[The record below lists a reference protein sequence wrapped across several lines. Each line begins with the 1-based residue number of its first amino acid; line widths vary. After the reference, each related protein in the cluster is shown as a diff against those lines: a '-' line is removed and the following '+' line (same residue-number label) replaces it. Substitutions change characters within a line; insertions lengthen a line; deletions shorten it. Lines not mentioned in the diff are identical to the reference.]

1 MEGPHG
7 PGFVLS
13 DCHSNSS
20 SVPHL
25 VIPPLKRRQNAHLNF
40 VGSSLCPG
48 YHFTITWKLPWE
60 FSTRHCTSGWRR
72 EKCKTWV
79 GWNQVGPIQS
89 HLESAEV
96 VKPSQEP
103 WVWESTSGGVNLG
116 LVFRKFSYFALAKC
130 FRRKSGFRLLFLWRS
145 IKMSSVRRRQ
155 RRLGPSSSHSWGCCL
170 WPLQVGFPNFG
181 RYL

>member
-1 MEGPHG
+1 MA
-7 PGFVLS
+7 LAL
-13 DCHSNSS
+13 S
-20 SVPHL
+20 SVTAIATAALYLIWWSHL
-25 VIPPLKRRQNAHLNF
+25 WRGDKMLTLILLVAAYVPFIISPLL
-40 VGSSLCPG
+40 GSCLGNPAPG
-48 YHFTITWKLPWE
+48 IAPLGGGGKSVKLEWAG
-60 FSTRHCTSGWRR
+60 TRW
-72 EKCKTWV
+72 
-79 GWNQVGPIQS
+79 GPSS

-130 FRRKSGFRLLFLWRS
+130 FRRKSGFRLLFLWRL

-155 RRLGPSSSHSWGCCL
+155 RLGPSSSHSWGCCL